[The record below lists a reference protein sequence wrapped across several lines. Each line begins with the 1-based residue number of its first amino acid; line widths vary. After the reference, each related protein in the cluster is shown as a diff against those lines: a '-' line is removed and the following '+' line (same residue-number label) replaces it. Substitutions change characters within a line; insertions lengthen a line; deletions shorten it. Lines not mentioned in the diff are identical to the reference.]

1 MQSSVDLGLMFLT
14 FFLSIVWDVE
24 VGLLVSVIISLLLVV
39 RRSSKTRMTILV
51 YLRLTLLR
59 DLRLILS
66 LLARGVYME

>member
-59 DLRLILS
+59 DL
-66 LLARGVYME
+66 